1 MICFLSIGK
10 EFTRIELLYG
20 IKMKIITYLIH
31 TFHTKVSFTT
41 KSLKINMQSNVTF
54 INSIFEHM
62 HHDVS
67 IFQGTSVPHNGGH
80 ICGGTS
86 P

>member
-1 MICFLSIGK
+1 MTCFLSTGK

-20 IKMKIITYLIH
+20 IKMMIITYLIH

-41 KSLKINMQSNVTF
+41 KSLQMNMQSNATF
-54 INSIFEHM
+54 INSILEHM
-62 HHDVS
+62 HNDVS
-67 IFQGTSVPHNGGH
+67 IIQDTSVPHNGGH
-80 ICGGTS
+80 ICGVTS

>member
-10 EFTRIELLYG
+10 EFTRIELLYR

-41 KSLKINMQSNVTF
+41 KSLKINIQSNATF
-54 INSIFEHM
+54 VNSIFEHM